1 MPDDSGWQDGGRQDG
16 DDPRLAG
23 LETSWQWRR
32 RAVWLT
38 VAFCM
43 AGLVYLMGWGRHD
56 SRLHD
61 TIASSLALLLGSVVM
76 AYIAG
81 ATYDD
86 RSRRQTWASYET
98 TRMTAVARRRS
109 DHEAAAG

>member
-1 MPDDSGWQDGGRQDG
+1 MPGDG
-16 DDPRLAG
+16 DPRLAG
-23 LETSWQWRR
+23 LETSWRLRR

-38 VAFCM
+38 IAFCM
-43 AGLVYLMGWGRHD
+43 GGLVYLMGWGTDD

-81 ATYDD
+81 AAFDD
-86 RSRRQTWASYET
+86 RSRRQAWTVYET
-98 TRMTAVARRRS
+98 ARMTTARRRA
-109 DHEAAAG
+109 DQEAAAG

>member
-1 MPDDSGWQDGGRQDG
+1 MPGEPVERHPG

-23 LETSWQWRR
+23 LETSWVWRR

-38 VAFCM
+38 LLFCM
-43 AGLVYLMGWGRHD
+43 GGLFWLMGWGRHD
-56 SRLHD
+56 SRLHE
-61 TIASSLALLLGSVVM
+61 TIASALALLLGSVVM

-86 RSRRQTWASYET
+86 RSRRQTWAGWEAS
-98 TRMTAVARRRS
+98 RLATAAQRR
-109 DHEAAAG
+109 DDQGAAAG

>member
-1 MPDDSGWQDGGRQDG
+1 MPTG
-16 DDPRLAG
+16 DDPRPAG
-23 LETSWQWRR
+23 LETSWRLRR

-43 AGLVYLMGWGRHD
+43 AALTWLLGWGRHD
-56 SRLHD
+56 SRLHE
-61 TIASSLALLLGSVVM
+61 TIAAALAMLLGSVVM

-86 RSRRQTWASYET
+86 RSRRQTWAQWDGA
-98 TRMTAVARRRS
+98 RGTAAVRRRD
-109 DHEAAAG
+109 DHDAAAG